1 MMRQLRYLLSLAA
14 LLVAG
19 PTLAASV
26 TATTGWVC
34 AGDAQPNGTLTIDA
48 GSNRK
53 LLITHTRENNTDPAP
68 TITVGGQSATE
79 SFVRFYDVS
88 ATPDQWVYAWIW
100 NASAIT
106 AMSGSAVS
114 FGGATQ
120 TFARGWCYG
129 TVENTDQAALGAY
142 DDTDVTSSATSLA
155 STTTSSS
162 GDLIVAAAVMDN
174 AASTFTSWDTL
185 SEVSDVDHDGGRM
198 GFAAGNGGDATTTVT
213 ISAGDDWTL
222 VSLVFANLA
231 APTATV
237 ALAKDSSTTTT
248 IVFDVTFDQT
258 VSFYWAAYNKD
269 EAANVPANCAA
280 IQTATGALSSDDN
293 AQTATAS
300 VEKQFTVTVTAPLR
314 VIDLYAC
321 GSNGNGS
328 TAALSVLDAV
338 RTTLTGYATI
348 ADTGADGVDAL
359 SPLTPYT
366 ATVNTTNGSRT
377 LSALSQDDRF
387 FAGELL
393 DLGNGTGFPD
403 DGPTVIES
411 VNYAADTMV
420 IGDAATSNQTGAP
433 TISNLVNELGSALIS
448 PALGTSNWG
457 IEYELGT
464 ETVDCDADDLAGD
477 ACVSWDEDAL
487 AIIHTLTGA
496 ETAYRCY
503 TIYLQHYGN
512 GTGLFAAP
520 MNIAHK
526 VCVNN
531 DPPTAD
537 AAPLDRRVFAP
548 MTDEGTIDIGAAISD
563 VNGGTNV
570 CYLRSAL
577 PADATYS
584 SSTGIITLTAGFAAE
599 DEDGFTL
606 VFLCRDEGYSWVQW
620 QIIWFSIDTW
630 TAPDVVGDT
639 DIPAAQEELAPPHR
653 LADEVTV
660 IEACDD
666 APEGEIFAQAPTAM
680 SEAAADAVLSISVS
694 TGSCATG
701 EGGGADILINIL
713 RRR

>member
-1 MMRQLRYLLSLAA
+1 MKYFAA
-14 LLVAG
+14 LGVALVALIAS
-19 PTLAASV
+19 PSYAASV

-79 SFVRFYDVS
+79 SFSRFYDVS
-88 ATPDQWVYAWIW
+88 ATPDQWVYAWVW
-100 NASAIT
+100 NAAAIT

-129 TVENTDQAALGAY
+129 TIENTNQAALGAY
-142 DDTDVTSSATSLA
+142 SDTDVTSSASSLA

-162 GDLIVAAAVMDN
+162 GDLIVATAVMDN
-174 AASTFTSWDTL
+174 AASTYTSWDTL
-185 SEVSDVDHDGGRM
+185 TEISDVDHDGGRM

-213 ISAGDDWTL
+213 VSAGDDWTL

-231 APTATV
+231 APTASV

-248 IVFDVTFDQT
+248 IVFDVTFDQN
-258 VSFYWAAYNKD
+258 VDFHWAAYNKD
-269 EAANVPANCAA
+269 EAANVPANCPA
-280 IQTATGALSSDDN
+280 IDTGTGALSTD
-293 AQTATAS
+293 AGGQTATAG

-321 GSNGNGS
+321 GTNANGNTGV
-328 TAALSVLDAV
+328 LSVLDAV

-359 SPLTPYT
+359 SPLTPYSAT
-366 ATVNTTNGSRT
+366 ADTTNGSRT
-377 LSALSQDDRF
+377 LSNLSQDDRF

-393 DLGNGTGFPD
+393 DLGDGTGFPD
-403 DGPTVIES
+403 DGPSVIES
-411 VNYAADTMV
+411 VDYADDETV
-420 IGDAATSNQTGAP
+420 IGDAAISDEAGI

-457 IEYELGT
+457 IEYEVGESGT
-464 ETVDCDADDLAGD
+464 DCDMAET
-477 ACVSWDEDAL
+477 CVAWDEDAL

-503 TIYLQHYGN
+503 NIYLQHYGN

-520 MNIAHK
+520 MNAVHK

-531 DPPTAD
+531 NPPVAD
-537 AAPLDRRVFAP
+537 SAPLDSRVFAP
-548 MTDEGTIDIGAAISD
+548 MTDEGTIDIGAAITD

-570 CYLRSAL
+570 CYLRSTL
-577 PADATYS
+577 PANATYS
-584 SSTGIITLTAGFAAE
+584 SSTGIVTLTAGLSAE
-599 DEDGFTL
+599 DEDGFLL
-606 VFLCRDEGYSWVQW
+606 VFLCRDEGNLWVQW
-620 QIIWFSIDTW
+620 QVTWYSVDTW
-630 TAPDVVGDT
+630 SPPNVVGDT
-639 DIPAAQEELAPPHR
+639 DIPAAQEELAPAWR
-653 LADEVTV
+653 DADEVAI
-660 IEACDD
+660 IEECDPMG
-666 APEGEIFAQAPTAM
+666 APDGEIFAQTP
-680 SEAAADAVLSISVS
+680 AAASAADPDAALSISVS
-694 TGSCATG
+694 TGACG